1 MTTKPKPATESVAA
15 TVGSDVERTGAIC
28 LRLESL
34 GIDHQA
40 DDFPAQFI
48 EFCEQNN
55 LYEMEVNA
63 QGELIILPMTGHRGN
78 RHESYL
84 NHFLTGWEIEHGG
97 VASSQSSRYR
107 LPSGEIRGPDAAWI
121 TQERYDALP
130 EQQRLTIIESA
141 PDFVVEIRSRTD
153 DLVPVATQDGFVDGR
168 RRSVGLADRPGESLV
183 PTFTGRVNLNRK
195 PCKTR
200 KRWTAV
206 MCWSDSLFPCVNTFS
221 TCNSF

>member
-63 QGELIILPMTGHRGN
+63 DGELIILPMTGHRGN
-78 RHESYL
+78 RHENAINYYL
-84 NHFLTGWEIEHGG
+84 FGWQIEHGG

-130 EQQRLTIIESA
+130 EQQRLTIIEGA
-141 PDFVVEIRSRTD
+141 PDFVAEIRSRTD
-153 DLVPVATQDGFVDGR
+153 NLAPLQRKMGLWMAGGVRLGWLIDPENR
-168 RRSVGLADRPGESLV
+168 RGLRLPAS
-183 PTFTGRVNLNRK
+183 
-195 PCKTR
+195 
-200 KRWTAV
+200 
-206 MCWSDSLFPCVNTFS
+206 S
-221 TCNSF
+221 T